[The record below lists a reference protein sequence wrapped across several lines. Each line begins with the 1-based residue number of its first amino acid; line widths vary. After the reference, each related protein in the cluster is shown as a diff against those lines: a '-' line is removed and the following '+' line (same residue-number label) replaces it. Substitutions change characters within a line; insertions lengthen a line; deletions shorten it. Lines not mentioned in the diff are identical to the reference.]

1 MEVVRLVEV
10 TKVYELP
17 RGSVKAL
24 DDVSMSVGAGDFV
37 SIMGPSGSGKST
49 LLNIIGCLDTP
60 TSGEVF
66 IGGARVSGLSDDE
79 LTRLRLERMGFVF
92 QHFNLIPTLTA
103 LENVEFPMLL
113 RGMREREAKE
123 RGKQLLRAVGLDEGL
138 GEHKPSELSGG
149 EQQRVAIARAL
160 ANDPDIILA
169 DEPTG
174 NLDSKTSKSIMELL
188 KMLNERGRTII
199 VVTHDPLVASYTAR
213 TLKLVDGRLVG

>member
-1 MEVVRLVEV
+1 M
-10 TKVYELP
+10 P

-123 RGKQLLRAVGLDEGL
+123 RGKQLLRAVGLDEGSASTSRRSSAAASN
-138 GEHKPSELSGG
+138 SEL
-149 EQQRVAIARAL
+149 RL
-160 ANDPDIILA
+160 
-169 DEPTG
+169 
-174 NLDSKTSKSIMELL
+174 
-188 KMLNERGRTII
+188 RGRSQTTPI
-199 VVTHDPLVASYTAR
+199 SYSR
-213 TLKLVDGRLVG
+213 TNLLATSPLKLAVSSWTSSGS